1 MTSNN
6 VKALDFSYDTYR
18 LRIQLQLHHLPS
30 CIKIL
35 CHGEMLKSNHR
46 SLKNTAKPVIRTRKG
61 SRSKHYAI
69 DILLCCDADLE
80 FKTFPATQ

>member
-1 MTSNN
+1 MALNIRQMTSDN
-6 VKALDFSYDTYR
+6 VKALDFSYDTCR

-35 CHGEMLKSNHR
+35 CHREMQ
-46 SLKNTAKPVIRTRKG
+46 NTAKPAIRTRKD